1 MDPVSYIT
9 VSTFGN
15 SHQMQI
21 DHLIFEVLRKKN
33 YSFKKKEFYKY
44 KYFPNTATEIL
55 DLFRG
60 ETTSQYNF
68 LIIPKRLRLNSL
80 IWSWTVPRSTN
91 RESVK
96 LQNSTA
102 RRRSAE
108 RETVHGFRSYTRG
121 DKGTHT
127 VASRIHDSQKVCTAG
142 HTKQDNNI
150 GNLLH
155 SEFCNQPDQTV
166 SILIIREK
174 SCCCRLWS
182 DIVRYMQIEGPVAF
196 RLHKMLRHRV
206 QYHNPRTTARHFLF
220 SQTELQANW

>member
-1 MDPVSYIT
+1 M
-9 VSTFGN
+9 
-15 SHQMQI
+15 
-21 DHLIFEVLRKKN
+21 
-33 YSFKKKEFYKY
+33 
-44 KYFPNTATEIL
+44 
-55 DLFRG
+55 
-60 ETTSQYNF
+60 
-68 LIIPKRLRLNSL
+68 
-80 IWSWTVPRSTN
+80 PRSTN

-206 QYHNPRTTARHFLF
+206 QYHNIHARQQDISYSVKLNFKRTGKILEYKIRGTQISLTRYVI
-220 SQTELQANW
+220 